1 MVSCVSC
8 RIFYRCRPG
17 RDPFAGVCSVGPP
30 YPKSGIFF
38 RDLKIGPSELPE
50 TWHEAPNWGKN
61 KKCRRRLV
69 RVNIV
74 C

>member
-8 RIFYRCRPG
+8 RILCRCRPG

-50 TWHEAPNWGKN
+50 IWHEAPNWGKN
-61 KKCRRRLV
+61 KKSRRRLV